1 MMAEKKNNQPY
12 RLEDSII
19 GASVTVVV
27 ADDVDDFIQDEDAVD
42 EEDVDKSIVE
52 LFAERKFSSVKKR
65 LQTRNVTED
74 ELTTLDDVHLPIPS
88 SSLPPL
94 TPISNFE
101 IVSLILEYT
110 NYKCIPKY
118 AGKPLNLAAQR
129 ASNIF
134 HLLLKTL
141 GSSADLN
148 YSTPDSP
155 LFMAV
160 QSWNSRGIELLLLAN
175 ASVHHTSKSG
185 RTPLHVAAASGYDE
199 GVKLLLMAGAEIDVK
214 DNDGKYP
221 IQETDNDYIRSI
233 LRTER
238 VTRVK
243 YPAHIMARNGDIS
256 ALNAWL
262 SETTAKGPGVAH
274 VWNGQYLRDS
284 EWRDLQ
290 LKVKLVRDK
299 DSHLYKCMG
308 QYEDTDGVFYI
319 SGTWVA
325 ANGRLDIL
333 KTYADDGYTIAYGG
347 DVDDA
352 TGTWTG
358 QWTAG
363 DLTGEL
369 KFNLPL
375 HDCVVC
381 GASAKVPNAQQKCFG
396 CEATEAQ
403 YFTVEAEDDSSNND
417 WNMSVYLAFT
427 PDVEANVYRVDCAG
441 YDTESYVVSGAWKD
455 GCLNFAKHYAKSTVN
470 YDVYYNDSTKKC
482 IGTMVDGDGVSKSIS
497 FAMDM
502 SPCTECG
509 ADVPVA
515 NSKCF
520 SCAKASL
527 NNWTGQCR
535 LVYVHQDVID
545 PVQAGADRGDDD
557 AEEEGEE
564 GGGVN
569 DVAEVI
575 EGDDLNDQVWRDLG
589 FHMLVQRDA
598 SQQCYHLIGEGKDN
612 DTGETFDAV
621 GKWQAN
627 VIQVTKIYADGV
639 SEFNGVFASDTN
651 EWTGTCTLANGN
663 KEAFRVRV
671 PLFSCVLCDG
681 RIVPNVNDVCLA
693 CTSPTSLSLPWNPQ
707 NGKLVHAW
715 VGRCRQERGEW
726 EGDEFS
732 VKVLRDVAM
741 QVYRFTGFDK
751 DGAGYFAVSGT
762 WKDDDIHM
770 ERIYMDATSAQ
781 HGKFDAMKSE
791 WTGTD
796 VTTDNDGGITTSR
809 FQYKI
814 PMWPCTTC
822 ATAAVPIQNSVCFA
836 CDQPRHTMWV
846 PLELPFQVDAIRRD
860 LSARQEVSNQLNVK
874 DRQGRTALMH
884 AAEFGRFNI
893 LQEILLYVNPADIR
907 INDNAGKS
915 ALDIALSRKLT
926 CANNMHHRT
935 NDEILTCVELLR
947 RRSCLQL
954 KPTTI
959 VRTHVFFHNSNDKG
973 VSLFELA
980 KAKSWDELEAQL
992 DSTVAGD
999 RLNAKDAD
1007 SGSTVAHVV
1016 CREGKQKI
1024 LKMLLDQPELDLDI
1038 FNNSDDYQLTLLNPK
1053 SRCYKYIVD
1062 KFTLMQRETLNAYYR
1077 ANVPSVRV
1085 AEKHQQAK
1093 QTALHAA
1100 VLHGQP
1106 PHIVELLA
1114 QDDLIDVDAKD
1125 KNGDTAMMLAAR
1137 GKDEYAE
1144 TYISILIAREADYDA
1159 TNSVQIINKYDVM
1172 VGSSKSKAATPHG
1185 KIKDLLNVEM
1195 QARESSVE
1203 FRDKLAKSL
1212 MGMTAE
1218 EAFLQG
1224 GFRKAINCSPALART
1239 FLDDSVVIN
1248 RHDVV
1253 FSQMEEIYGDEC
1265 NDTSTLNALLNL
1277 KSDDP
1282 EYVLAARKECLEHIV
1297 TRRLLQIKWELFGL
1311 RKYMEQLMMNVL
1323 LLVTS
1328 TVSSIV
1334 FEHEAISQGP
1344 LVIGVTAVVLTIVM
1358 FVCVQLLRPQML
1370 WRLGRYFHDGS
1381 LQFDPKLAIPD
1392 LGDKKRVARRL
1403 LFQAVVLLTG
1413 ALVVP
1418 ILLGMEWLGLEKYF
1432 AHFNNIVLWLTVS
1445 FFLIT
1450 ELQEVRAVGALKYF
1464 DSNINKAQMAIYLVL
1479 FFVFVPMK
1487 LGFFAVDPTVQIGI
1501 GSFITI
1507 LLWVLTVQ
1515 FLEVV
1520 PSASYL
1526 LPMMS
1531 NLLQDVWNF
1540 FILFGVFQMG
1550 LTITFYQLFK
1560 HQDDDAFATITQS
1573 FITTY
1578 FVTFGE
1584 LPLDS
1589 VKAFNQTDDG
1599 DRFLSSCAVVLMMF
1613 HAAVV
1618 VILLLNVLLAMMNKT
1633 VDNGFER
1640 AKTEALASYAQCIL
1654 RLEESMNLSK
1664 AETVEL
1670 IHFKTE
1676 GGDLVLNPIFNERVA
1691 KSSIKV
1697 PDGQEAH
1704 IDAYQKQKM
1713 AWVDLMDAL
1722 KASTTSELDSLRSG
1736 LHHVQHFVMFD
1747 VATALAPEFALLDKV
1762 QDQVNELIDLA
1773 KKTRGQDADNAL
1785 KKLDA
1790 LVKKTL
1796 STFEDNMQRAWNAKD
1811 QTVDHTKCTL
1821 LHQMTYKVTISD
1833 LLKST
1838 KTTIQATFE
1847 HEIDQAKARA
1857 APEPRLSEIVDRFDK
1872 VDATLKERNEDNTTE
1887 MNQDLAKKIED
1898 VTQQTQTMA
1907 SKLDDVAEHNQG
1919 MATQVE
1925 AMNQKLEALMAAI
1938 LDLKR

>member
-1 MMAEKKNNQPY
+1 MMSEKKNKQPY

-74 ELTTLDDVHLPIPS
+74 ELATLDDFQD
-88 SSLPPL
+88 SLL
-94 TPISNFE
+94 DNAILQSNFE
-101 IVSLILEYT
+101 IVSLILECT

-148 YSTPDSP
+148 YSTPDDGDVALHHAIRNQTFDVAEALIHAGAPVDIENDAGESP

-199 GVKLLLMAGAEIDVK
+199 GVKLLLMACAEIDVK
-214 DNDGKYP
+214 DSDGKYP

-238 VTRVK
+238 MTRVK

-274 VWNGQYLRDS
+274 VWNGQYLRDGD
-284 EWRDLQ
+284 WRDLQ
-290 LKVKLVRDK
+290 LKVKLVRDN
-299 DSHLYKCMG
+299 DSHSYKCMG

-319 SGTWVA
+319 TGMWVV

-358 QWTAG
+358 EWTAG
-363 DLTGEL
+363 DLMGEL

-403 YFTVEAEDDSSNND
+403 YFTVEAEDDSSSND
-417 WNMSVYLAFT
+417 WSMSVYLAFT

-470 YDVYYNDSTKKC
+470 YDMYYNDSTKKC

-502 SPCTECG
+502 SPCMECG

-527 NNWTGQCR
+527 HNWTGQCR
-535 LVYVHQDVID
+535 LVYVHKDVID
-545 PVQAGADRGDDD
+545 PVEAGADRGDDD
-557 AEEEGEE
+557 AEEEG
-564 GGGVN
+564 GGDVN
-569 DVAEVI
+569 DVAEGI

-589 FHMLVQRDA
+589 FHMLVQRDV

-663 KEAFRVRV
+663 KEAFRVTV

-693 CTSPTSLSLPWNPQ
+693 CTSPTTSSSLPWNPQ

-741 QVYRFTGFDK
+741 QAYRFTGFDK

-781 HGKFDAMKSE
+781 DGKFDAMKSE

-796 VTTDNDGGITTSR
+796 VTTDNDGSVTTSR

-846 PLELPFQVDAIRRD
+846 PFELPFQVDAIRRD
-860 LSARQEVSNQLNVK
+860 LSARQEVSSLLNVK

-935 NDEILTCVELLR
+935 NDEILTFVELLR
-947 RRSCLQL
+947 HRSCLQL

-959 VRTHVFFHNSNDKG
+959 PYTFVYDKLCCGDCDQSRDNSNDKG

-1024 LKMLLDQPELDLDI
+1024 LKMLLDQPELDLGI
-1038 FNNSDDYQLTLLNPK
+1038 FNNEYYYPLYEAMKKDRVGCVQLLLHYGVAPTMIEAYESDDNQLTLLNPK

-1159 TNSVQIINKYDVM
+1159 TNSDGKTALMIAAEAGHVEMVALLLKEMADIDIQDSQGHTCLDLVNKYDVM
-1172 VGSSKSKAATPHG
+1172 VGSPKSKAATPHG

-1253 FSQMEEIYGDEC
+1253 FSQMEEIYGDEHPQRVIK
-1265 NDTSTLNALLNL
+1265 L
-1277 KSDDP
+1277 K
-1282 EYVLAARKECLEHIV
+1282 
-1297 TRRLLQIKWELFGL
+1297 
-1311 RKYMEQLMMNVL
+1311 
-1323 LLVTS
+1323 
-1328 TVSSIV
+1328 
-1334 FEHEAISQGP
+1334 
-1344 LVIGVTAVVLTIVM
+1344 
-1358 FVCVQLLRPQML
+1358 
-1370 WRLGRYFHDGS
+1370 
-1381 LQFDPKLAIPD
+1381 
-1392 LGDKKRVARRL
+1392 
-1403 LFQAVVLLTG
+1403 
-1413 ALVVP
+1413 
-1418 ILLGMEWLGLEKYF
+1418 
-1432 AHFNNIVLWLTVS
+1432 
-1445 FFLIT
+1445 
-1450 ELQEVRAVGALKYF
+1450 VG
-1464 DSNINKAQMAIYLVL
+1464 
-1479 FFVFVPMK
+1479 
-1487 LGFFAVDPTVQIGI
+1487 
-1501 GSFITI
+1501 
-1507 LLWVLTVQ
+1507 
-1515 FLEVV
+1515 
-1520 PSASYL
+1520 
-1526 LPMMS
+1526 
-1531 NLLQDVWNF
+1531 
-1540 FILFGVFQMG
+1540 
-1550 LTITFYQLFK
+1550 
-1560 HQDDDAFATITQS
+1560 
-1573 FITTY
+1573 
-1578 FVTFGE
+1578 
-1584 LPLDS
+1584 
-1589 VKAFNQTDDG
+1589 
-1599 DRFLSSCAVVLMMF
+1599 
-1613 HAAVV
+1613 
-1618 VILLLNVLLAMMNKT
+1618 
-1633 VDNGFER
+1633 
-1640 AKTEALASYAQCIL
+1640 
-1654 RLEESMNLSK
+1654 
-1664 AETVEL
+1664 
-1670 IHFKTE
+1670 
-1676 GGDLVLNPIFNERVA
+1676 
-1691 KSSIKV
+1691 
-1697 PDGQEAH
+1697 
-1704 IDAYQKQKM
+1704 
-1713 AWVDLMDAL
+1713 
-1722 KASTTSELDSLRSG
+1722 
-1736 LHHVQHFVMFD
+1736 
-1747 VATALAPEFALLDKV
+1747 
-1762 QDQVNELIDLA
+1762 
-1773 KKTRGQDADNAL
+1773 
-1785 KKLDA
+1785 
-1790 LVKKTL
+1790 
-1796 STFEDNMQRAWNAKD
+1796 
-1811 QTVDHTKCTL
+1811 
-1821 LHQMTYKVTISD
+1821 
-1833 LLKST
+1833 
-1838 KTTIQATFE
+1838 
-1847 HEIDQAKARA
+1847 
-1857 APEPRLSEIVDRFDK
+1857 
-1872 VDATLKERNEDNTTE
+1872 
-1887 MNQDLAKKIED
+1887 
-1898 VTQQTQTMA
+1898 
-1907 SKLDDVAEHNQG
+1907 
-1919 MATQVE
+1919 
-1925 AMNQKLEALMAAI
+1925 
-1938 LDLKR
+1938 

>member
-1 MMAEKKNNQPY
+1 MSEKKNNQPY

-74 ELTTLDDVHLPIPS
+74 ELATLDDVHLPIPS
-88 SSLPPL
+88 SSLPPPY
-94 TPISNFE
+94 THRSNFE
-101 IVSLILEYT
+101 IVSLILECT

-175 ASVHHTSKSG
+175 ASVHHTSK
-185 RTPLHVAAASGYDE
+185 
-199 GVKLLLMAGAEIDVK
+199 
-214 DNDGKYP
+214 DGKYP

-238 VTRVK
+238 MTRVK

-274 VWNGQYLRDS
+274 VWNGQYLRDGD
-284 EWRDLQ
+284 WRDLQ
-290 LKVKLVRDK
+290 LKVKLVRDN
-299 DSHLYKCMG
+299 DSHSYKCMG

-319 SGTWVA
+319 TGMWVV

-358 QWTAG
+358 EWTAG
-363 DLTGEL
+363 DLMGEL

-403 YFTVEAEDDSSNND
+403 YFTVEAEDDSSSND
-417 WNMSVYLAFT
+417 WSMSVYLAFT

-470 YDVYYNDSTKKC
+470 YDMYYNDSTKKC

-502 SPCTECG
+502 SPCMECG

-527 NNWTGQCR
+527 HNWTGQCR
-535 LVYVHQDVID
+535 LVYVHKDVID
-545 PVQAGADRGDDD
+545 PVEAGADRGDDD
-557 AEEEGEE
+557 AEEEG

-569 DVAEVI
+569 DVAEGI

-589 FHMLVQRDA
+589 FHMLVQRDV

-663 KEAFRVRV
+663 KEAFRVTV

-693 CTSPTSLSLPWNPQ
+693 CTSPTTSSSLPWNPQ

-741 QVYRFTGFDK
+741 QAYRFTGFDK

-781 HGKFDAMKSE
+781 DGKFDAMKSE

-796 VTTDNDGGITTSR
+796 VTTDNDGSVTTSR

-846 PLELPFQVDAIRRD
+846 PFELPFQVDAIRRD
-860 LSARQEVSNQLNVK
+860 LSARQEVSSLLNVK
-874 DRQGRTALMH
+874 DRVTQGRTALMH

-935 NDEILTCVELLR
+935 NDEILTFVELLR

-959 VRTHVFFHNSNDKG
+959 VRTHDFFHNSNDKG

-1024 LKMLLDQPELDLDI
+1024 LKMLLDQPELDLGI

-1085 AEKHQQAK
+1085 AVKHQQAK

-1159 TNSVQIINKYDVM
+1159 TNSTALMIAAEAGHVEMVALLLKEMADIDIQDSVTLNKYDVM
-1172 VGSSKSKAATPHG
+1172 VGSPKSKAATPHG

-1253 FSQMEEIYGDEC
+1253 FSQKSTA
-1265 NDTSTLNALLNL
+1265 TSTLNALLNL

-1334 FEHEAISQGP
+1334 FENEAISQGP
-1344 LVIGVTAVVLTIVM
+1344 LVIGGGADHRH
-1358 FVCVQLLRPQML
+1358 VCVCPAPSTADAVAPRSVLSR
-1370 WRLGRYFHDGS
+1370 R
-1381 LQFDPKLAIPD
+1381 QFDPKLAIPD

-1403 LFQAVVLLTG
+1403 LFQAVFLLTG

-1418 ILLGMEWLGLEKYF
+1418 ILLGMEWLGLENYF

-1450 ELQEVRAVGALKYF
+1450 ELQEVRA
-1464 DSNINKAQMAIYLVL
+1464 MAIYLVL

-1670 IHFKTE
+1670 IHFKSDD
-1676 GGDLVLNPIFNERVA
+1676 GDLVLNPIFNERVA
-1691 KSSIKV
+1691 KSSIQV

-1704 IDAYQKQKM
+1704 INAYQKQKM

-1736 LHHVQHFVMFD
+1736 LHHVQHFVTFD

-1762 QDQVNELIDLA
+1762 QEQVNELIDLA

-1811 QTVDHTKCTL
+1811 QAVEHTKCTL
-1821 LHQMTYKVTISD
+1821 LHQMTYKVTITD

-1872 VDATLKERNEDNTTE
+1872 VDATLKEKNEDNTTE

-1907 SKLDDVAEHNQG
+1907 SKLDDVAQHNQD

-1925 AMNQKLEALMAAI
+1925 AMNQKLEALMSAI